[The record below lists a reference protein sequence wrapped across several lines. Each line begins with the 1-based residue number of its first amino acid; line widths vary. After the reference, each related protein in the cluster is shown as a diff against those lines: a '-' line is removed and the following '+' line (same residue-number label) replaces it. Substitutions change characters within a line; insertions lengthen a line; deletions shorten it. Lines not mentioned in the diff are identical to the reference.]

1 MLVKVPANIKGSTAL
16 KVHQWVMSQSGSD
29 NYVLQDAVTGQPTDV
44 TQVASGMIN
53 EVVIGERP
61 RSNPAPS
68 YAFKP
73 SAQPQKHA
81 TQFRSR
87 VVTPEGLSPS
97 VVQAVEANHGT
108 NVAVH
113 LLTKMLSQRSRHTL
127 STPRGG
133 RILQSFVRADPRM
146 TVRSNP
152 VGLRQTSSGLRMARV
167 LGEGSRVL
175 DDQII
180 AEVEKYIN
188 EANDYSVPHDFPASR
203 QQFEAFRT
211 SVLQPYL
218 IAVEANRA
226 LLRYINLTLLP
237 HMKRLIDNGEFDRSA
252 YVSTGLGKTLKK
264 GLKLNKNELKE
275 GLERQYNTLVARL
288 STSPADFYNGRNEA
302 LIAHPGFIYPQL
314 QYALLPIPERLT
326 GGSRAELFMY
336 QVGEPPRY
344 STDNEGNVIQ
354 ELPTRIQ
361 DQAPKDEEGNIV
373 FPVARVNNRP
383 VDFGRV
389 VNPETIMRSLR
400 SGNFGE
406 LLVTAGRFWTSP
418 LSNLRN
424 ILGAGGAMPTG
435 PMSDAE
441 QNAVRDLNN
450 VINEIQQAGPT
461 AIMSAGNYEQLPL
474 VAAMEVNIGGLKP
487 RPHRW
492 PEHLVMAMM
501 EIMSENSDQIIRT
514 GGAGVNAFAG
524 AGDVAGVVSPFFEPN
539 LNTLPPNMASRI
551 RLTPPNNLNNSIQNF
566 SDRIKAHI
574 NAAFTNG
581 VSLND
586 LVYRRV
592 SADEDGV
599 GNDNVVGDVAYA
611 ASVALH
617 LATNVGDGHGALPN
631 NVIPNAN
638 TNNARDAA
646 RVNFNA
652 LPDNPTIA
660 YAGGDARVVKFVH
673 ILGERRADYGLD
685 GSTPNRLSVLHI
697 MQLAITR
704 CKERGQEPTPEQV
717 TFVIHLLLW
726 CVANL
731 DTDIEPIQ
739 ENLGDL
745 VAGLLGRAQG
755 RRTRAIRQEQE
766 DFINRLGEWHENNM
780 IGGDMMQEIVIN
792 QLLAEFLA
800 DQANGFGGAL
810 GLDLLDEEE
819 VLDNPNHRNRA
830 FTAGPRAFDVDSSFR
845 EIVGQAVRG
854 SGEDAL
860 DKDVIRQVKRNI
872 ENRNKALIQKFGDNA
887 PSNMLLQSLTDAIR
901 GTFREAVRK
910 SIVDLEEAKQ
920 AAAANQRIQDL
931 LERES
936 IQDATRGTRQGF
948 LRLMNEVNTAVSR
961 LTRQEEEYINFVAEN
976 LPDEPFAD
984 ISGDV
989 LRTDLMNHPV
999 YIVQDILGRH
1009 RSFMSD
1015 IQMTENMARAALS
1028 GMQLFT
1034 QSDVD
1039 LDDNE
1044 SRINLLADLI
1054 GFTNSMQEE
1063 YGSVGPKLEA
1073 ALDDMRSDGEKG
1085 DNISPQLYLAA
1096 FDIADNFQQTAA
1108 ARNALRQSAA
1118 TDLSSIDPHASMR
1131 AFEKIMDKCLGI
1143 VGQLFGAFPVDVDP
1157 PPLDIADSYLKS
1169 LVDANIGFGGDSEAE
1184 LRREDLIAEAVS
1196 PREAERRRLLRQRDM
1211 FYEAQEAEERAQ
1223 QRELTRIKNMTFS
1236 GRGMGKAS
1244 SFMDQLDQQVRD
1256 AQLKKTQGNIFD
1268 ALGKQQM
1275 QFQKN
1280 RANLEREAKE
1290 REEQA
1295 AFDKKMRSEMFKIAL
1310 TTPSS
1315 EVRNQLMQKKMEL
1328 DKQFAPDYVEPKTP
1342 QEEAYEFFRMANGIA
1357 LSSARRLDEISEGE
1371 YNDAINR
1378 NLPLESVLKSQKG
1391 RAKSAKNRSKA
1402 KLEREQ
1408 LKAVQDAVAVLKPT
1422 FATEEELT
1430 NDAYIR
1436 YMMTKSAEDLAYD
1449 AGGPALSRLT
1459 GESDIGFDTRGL
1471 TDEYAYGAGTGD
1483 YALFNPNHSGPY
1495 TIVME
1500 TFDKWGYEHTD
1511 RWGKTATAETLKEAI
1526 QIAEKMDDD
1535 YLDYPM
1541 DLPKNAGGQGSNHIR
1556 IFDEND
1562 NEVWNNHTMMNNP
1575 PEFEMD
1581 VLNKRGNVVRT
1592 VGAEEAAILMR
1603 DYGFD
1608 RRGMDLVPTGYD
1620 ATQKLLD
1627 EVRRLAAMTDK
1638 YHSQYDSKPFK
1649 RGSGHLPAFGAA
1661 QTVPVSDTRARNTT
1675 RGGAVQWSES
1685 ASAPASRSVRRPV
1698 TRPMGREAFAPRLN
1712 GKEVR
1717 WLD

>member
-1 MLVKVPANIKGSTAL
+1 MLVKVPANIKGATAL
-16 KVHQWVMSQSGSD
+16 KVHEWVMSHSGSD
-29 NYVLQDAVTGQPTDV
+29 NYTLQDATTGQPTDV
-44 TQVASGMIN
+44 TQVASGMIG

-73 SAQPQKHA
+73 SAQPQKHI

-97 VVQAVEANHGT
+97 IVQAVEANHGT

-133 RILQSFVRADPRM
+133 RILKSFVRADPRM
-146 TVRSNP
+146 SVRSNP
-152 VGLRQTSSGLRMARV
+152 VGLRQTPSGLRMARV

-180 AEVEKYIN
+180 AEVQRYID
-188 EANDYSVPHDFPASR
+188 EANEYSVPHDFPASQ

-211 SVLQPYL
+211 NVLQPYL
-218 IAVEANRA
+218 IAIEANRA

-252 YVSTGLGKTLKK
+252 YVSTGLGTRIKR

-288 STSPADFYNGRNEA
+288 ATSPADFYNGRNEA

-314 QYALLPIPERLT
+314 QYALLPIPDRLT

-354 ELPTRIQ
+354 ELPARIQ
-361 DQAPKDEEGNIV
+361 EQAPTDAEGNIV

-389 VNPETIMRSLR
+389 VNPDTIMRSLR
-400 SGNFGE
+400 AGNFGE
-406 LLVTAGRFWTSP
+406 VLVAAGRFWTAP
-418 LSNLRN
+418 MSNLRN

-450 VINEIQQAGPT
+450 VINDIQQAGPT
-461 AIMSAGNYEQLPL
+461 SIMSAGNFENLPL

-492 PEHLVMAMM
+492 PEHLIMAMM

-514 GGAGVNAFAG
+514 DGAGVDAFAG
-524 AGDVAGVVSPFFEPN
+524 AGDAIGAVSPFFQPN

-551 RLTPPNNLNNSIQNF
+551 QLTPPTNLGNVINNFTPRIRELINSM
-566 SDRIKAHI
+566 
-574 NAAFTNG
+574 FTTG
-581 VSLND
+581 ISLND
-586 LVYRRV
+586 LVYTQV
-592 SADEDGV
+592 NEAEDGLD
-599 GNDNVVGDVAYA
+599 DNTVGDRAYA

-617 LATNVGDGHGALPN
+617 MAIDVNGLDDNRNPIRSYTHDRHHGALGAAIIPN
-631 NVIPNAN
+631 NNSRN
-638 TNNARDAA
+638 TRNAA
-646 RVNFNA
+646 REAFNE
-652 LPDNPTIA
+652 LQPNPTTH
-660 YAGGDARVVKFVH
+660 AGAGDARIVKFVH
-673 ILGERRADYGLD
+673 ILGNRRADYGLD
-685 GSTPNRLSVLHI
+685 GSTPNRLSILHI

-717 TFVIHLLLW
+717 TFVIHLLMW

-745 VAGLLGRAQG
+745 IANLLGRAQG
-755 RRTRAIRQEQE
+755 RRTQAIRREQE
-766 DFINRLGEWHENNM
+766 DFINRLGEWHDNN
-780 IGGDMMQEIVIN
+780 IVDGDLIQEIVIN
-792 QLLAEFLA
+792 QLLAEFLN
-800 DQANGFGGAL
+800 DEANGLAGAL
-810 GLDLLDEEE
+810 GLGLLDEDE
-819 VLDNPNHRNRA
+819 VLDNPNHRA
-830 FTAGPRAFDVDSSFR
+830 FTAGPRSFDVDSSFR
-845 EIVGQAVRG
+845 DIVGQAVRG
-854 SGEDAL
+854 SGEESL
-860 DKDVIRQVKRNI
+860 DRDVIRQVKRNI
-872 ENRNKALIQKFGDNA
+872 EDRNNMLIRKFGDNA
-887 PSNMLLQSLTDAIR
+887 PSNMLLESLTNAIR

-920 AAAANQRIQDL
+920 AATANQRIQRL

-961 LTRQEEEYINFVAEN
+961 LTRHEEEYINFVAEN
-976 LPDEPFAD
+976 LPEDPYAD
-984 ISGDV
+984 VSGDV

-1009 RSFMSD
+1009 RSFMND
-1015 IQMTENMARAALS
+1015 IQITENMARAALS

-1039 LDDNE
+1039 LDMNE
-1044 SRINLLADLI
+1044 SRINLLTDLI

-1073 ALDDMRSDGEKG
+1073 ALDDMRSDGERG

-1118 TDLSSIDPHASMR
+1118 TDLSPIDPHASMR
-1131 AFEKIMDKCLGI
+1131 AFEKVMDKCLGI
-1143 VGQLFGAFPVDVDP
+1143 VAELFGAFPVNVDP

-1169 LVDANIGFGGDSEAE
+1169 LVDANIGFGGDTETQM
-1184 LRREDLIAEAVS
+1184 RREDLIAEAVS

-1244 SFMDQLDQQVRD
+1244 AFMDQLDQQVRD
-1256 AQLKKTQGNIFD
+1256 AQLEKTRAGLFAD
-1268 ALGKQQM
+1268 LETKQM
-1275 QFQKN
+1275 RFQKN
-1280 RANLEREAKE
+1280 RANLERERKE

-1295 AFDKKMRSEMFKIAL
+1295 AYDKKISNEMFKIAL
-1310 TTPSS
+1310 RTPGS
-1315 EVRNQLMQKKMEL
+1315 EVRNQLMQRKMEL
-1328 DKQFAPDYVEPKTP
+1328 EKEFAPDYVVPKTP
-1342 QEEAYEFFRMANGIA
+1342 EDQAYQLHVIANGIA
-1357 LSSARRLDEISEGE
+1357 LNTLRTLGPKNGGITKKMYDR
-1371 YNDAINR
+1371 AIKGQ
-1378 NLPLESVLKSQKG
+1378 LPVDSVKRMLKGLEKG
-1391 RAKSAKNRSKA
+1391 RAKQARQRYEA
-1402 KLEREQ
+1402 AL
-1408 LKAVQDAVAVLKPT
+1408 LKGVQEAVAIEKPT
-1422 FATEEELT
+1422 FATPEELT
-1430 NDAYIR
+1430 NDAYVR
-1436 YMMTKSAEDLAYD
+1436 YMMGVSEQDLAY
-1449 AGGPALSRLT
+1449 AKSGANLPALSRLT
-1459 GESDIGFDTRGL
+1459 GESDY
-1471 TDEYAYGAGTGD
+1471 EYDDSPNKFGMRSSDYGAGTGE
-1483 YALFNPNHSGPY
+1483 YALFNPSNMLDVYNARGDLIGEVSAQKAVSIIDRH
-1495 TIVME
+1495 
-1500 TFDKWGYEHTD
+1500 GY
-1511 RWGKTATAETLKEAI
+1511 I
-1526 QIAEKMDDD
+1526 
-1535 YLDYPM
+1535 
-1541 DLPKNAGGQGSNHIR
+1541 
-1556 IFDEND
+1556 
-1562 NEVWNNHTMMNNP
+1562 
-1575 PEFEMD
+1575 
-1581 VLNKRGNVVRT
+1581 KRGH
-1592 VGAEEAAILMR
+1592 AIYPG
-1603 DYGFD
+1603 D
-1608 RRGMDLVPTGYD
+1608 YD
-1620 ATQKLLD
+1620 ATQELLAEMRD
-1627 EVRRLAAMTDK
+1627 LEKMTDQ
-1638 YHSQYDSKPFK
+1638 HHAQYDSKPFR

-1661 QTVPVSDTRARNTT
+1661 QTVPVSDRRARNTT
-1675 RGGAVQWSES
+1675 GAPAIQWSES
-1685 ASAPASRSVRRPV
+1685 GAAAPTTSTSRPV
-1698 TRPMGREAFAPRLN
+1698 TRPMGRDAFAPRLN
-1712 GKEVR
+1712 GKEVK

>member
-1 MLVKVPANIKGSTAL
+1 MLVKVPANIKGSSAL

-29 NYVLQDAVTGQPTDV
+29 NYVLQDATTGQPTDV
-44 TQVASGMIN
+44 TQVASGMID

-73 SAQPQKHA
+73 SAQPQKHI

-133 RILQSFVRADPRM
+133 RILKSFVRADPRM

-152 VGLRQTSSGLRMARV
+152 VGLRQTPSGLRMARV

-180 AEVEKYIN
+180 AEVQKYID
-188 EANDYSVPHDFPASR
+188 EANQYSVPHDFPASL
-203 QQFEAFRT
+203 QQFDAFRAN
-211 SVLQPYL
+211 VLQPYL

-237 HMKRLIDNGEFDRSA
+237 HMKRLIDNGQFDRSA

-288 STSPADFYNGRNEA
+288 ATSPADFYNGRNEA

-344 STDNEGNVIQ
+344 STVNVGNEEQPRTAVVQ
-354 ELPTRIQ
+354 ELPARIQ
-361 DQAPKDEEGNIV
+361 DKAPKDEEGNIV

-389 VNPETIMRSLR
+389 VDPQTVTRSLA
-400 SGNFGE
+400 SGNFAE
-406 LLVTAGRFWTSP
+406 VLISAGRFWASP
-418 LSNLRN
+418 LSNLRS

-435 PMSDAE
+435 PMSAAE
-441 QNAVRDLNN
+441 QNAVRDLNR
-450 VINEIQQAGPT
+450 VITTIQDAGPT
-461 AIMSAGNYEQLPL
+461 AIMSGGNFERFPL

-492 PEHLVMAMM
+492 PEHLIMSMM
-501 EIMSENSDQIIRT
+501 EVMSENMDQIMRID
-514 GGAGVNAFAG
+514 GAGPDPFAVDG
-524 AGDVAGVVSPFFEPN
+524 RGGGHSPFFQPN
-539 LNTLPPNMASRI
+539 LNTLPPSMASRI
-551 RLTPPNNLNNSIQNF
+551 QLTPPNNLNNSIQNF
-566 SDRIKAHI
+566 SDRIKEHI
-574 NAAFTNG
+574 NSMFTNG
-581 VSLND
+581 ISLND
-586 LVYRRV
+586 LVYNRV
-592 SADEDGV
+592 NPEEDGV
-599 GNDNVVGDVAYA
+599 GDNTVGDRAYA
-611 ASVALH
+611 ASVALN
-617 LATNVGDGHGALPN
+617 LATDVRGVNPFGPAPGAGVEAVEARNDDTVMPAYVGVDLSPGAN
-631 NVIPNAN
+631 SNAQ
-638 TNNARDAA
+638 RDAA
-646 RVNFNA
+646 RRRFNGMS
-652 LPDNPTIA
+652 PNPTIEQRT
-660 YAGGDARVVKFVH
+660 GDNRVVKFVR
-673 ILGERRADYGLD
+673 ILGNRRADYGLD
-685 GSTPNRLSVLHI
+685 GSVPNRLSVLHI

-704 CKERGQEPTPEQV
+704 CKEKGQESTPEQV
-717 TFVIHLLLW
+717 TFVIHLLMW
-726 CVANL
+726 CIANM
-731 DTDIEPIQ
+731 DTRVQPVQEGLGEFIQ
-739 ENLGDL
+739 
-745 VAGLLGRAQG
+745 GLLRNAQG
-755 RRTRAIRQEQE
+755 ARTRRVQRQQEQ
-766 DFINRLGEWHENNM
+766 FIDRLAEWHENNV
-780 IGGDMMQEIVIN
+780 IGGDMIQEIVIN
-792 QLLAEFLA
+792 QLLAEFLG
-800 DQANGFGGAL
+800 DQANGLGEAL
-810 GLDLLDEEE
+810 GLNLLEEDE

-854 SGEDAL
+854 SGEEAL

-872 ENRNKALIQKFGDNA
+872 EDRNKALIQKFGDNA

-1009 RSFMSD
+1009 RSFMND

-1039 LDDNE
+1039 LDMNE

-1096 FDIADNFQQTAA
+1096 FDIANNFQQTAA

-1118 TDLSSIDPHASMR
+1118 TDLSPIDPHASMR
-1131 AFEKIMDKCLGI
+1131 AFEKMMDKCLGI
-1143 VGQLFGAFPVDVDP
+1143 VGQLFGAFPVDLDP
-1157 PPLDIADSYLKS
+1157 PPMDIADSYLKS

-1196 PREAERRRLLRQRDM
+1196 PREAQRRRLLRQRDM
-1211 FYEAQEAEERAQ
+1211 FYEAQEAEERAK
-1223 QRELTRIKNMTFS
+1223 QRELTRVKNMTFTTRNM
-1236 GRGMGKAS
+1236 GRATSMIDNLVEEAR
-1244 SFMDQLDQQVRD
+1244 Q
-1256 AQLKKTQGNIFD
+1256 
-1268 ALGKQQM
+1268 
-1275 QFQKN
+1275 
-1280 RANLEREAKE
+1280 ANLKDKRVSMATKLAEGMSRSLRQREFNE
-1290 REEQA
+1290 QLRQEEQEQA
-1295 AFDKKMRSEMFKIAL
+1295 AYEKKVRNEMFKIAL
-1310 TTPSS
+1310 TTPGS
-1315 EVRNQLMQKKMEL
+1315 EVRNEMMQMKLKL
-1328 DKQFAPDYVEPKTP
+1328 DREFAPDYVEPKTP
-1342 QEEAYEFFRMANGIA
+1342 EEEAYEFFRMANGIA
-1357 LSSARRLDEISEGE
+1357 LSSARRLGEISEGE

-1378 NLPLESVLKSQKG
+1378 NLPLESVLNSQKG

-1436 YMMTKSAEDLAYD
+1436 EMMSKSAEDLAMS
-1449 AGGPALSRLT
+1449 ARGVSLPAFDREVDDSANRF
-1459 GESDIGFDTRGL
+1459 GQRSSD
-1471 TDEYAYGAGTGD
+1471 YGAGTGD
-1483 YALFNPNHSGPY
+1483 YALFNP
-1495 TIVME
+1495 
-1500 TFDKWGYEHTD
+1500 
-1511 RWGKTATAETLKEAI
+1511 
-1526 QIAEKMDDD
+1526 
-1535 YLDYPM
+1535 
-1541 DLPKNAGGQGSNHIR
+1541 
-1556 IFDEND
+1556 
-1562 NEVWNNHTMMNNP
+1562 
-1575 PEFEMD
+1575 
-1581 VLNKRGNVVRT
+1581 
-1592 VGAEEAAILMR
+1592 
-1603 DYGFD
+1603 
-1608 RRGMDLVPTGYD
+1608 
-1620 ATQKLLD
+1620 
-1627 EVRRLAAMTDK
+1627 
-1638 YHSQYDSKPFK
+1638 
-1649 RGSGHLPAFGAA
+1649 
-1661 QTVPVSDTRARNTT
+1661 ARQL
-1675 RGGAVQWSES
+1675 R
-1685 ASAPASRSVRRPV
+1685 
-1698 TRPMGREAFAPRLN
+1698 
-1712 GKEVR
+1712 GKEVK

>member
-1 MLVKVPANIKGSTAL
+1 
-16 KVHQWVMSQSGSD
+16 
-29 NYVLQDAVTGQPTDV
+29 
-44 TQVASGMIN
+44 MID

-73 SAQPQKHA
+73 SAQPQKHI

-133 RILQSFVRADPRM
+133 RILKSFVRADPRM

-152 VGLRQTSSGLRMARV
+152 VGLRQTPSGLRMARV

-180 AEVEKYIN
+180 AEVQKYID
-188 EANDYSVPHDFPASR
+188 EANQYSVPHDFPASE
-203 QQFEAFRT
+203 QQFDAFRT
-211 SVLQPYL
+211 NVLQPYL
-218 IAVEANRA
+218 IAIEANRA

-288 STSPADFYNGRNEA
+288 ATSPADFYNGRNEA
-302 LIAHPGFIYPQL
+302 LIAHPGFIYPQM

-344 STDNEGNVIQ
+344 STDNMGNVVQ
-354 ELPTRIQ
+354 ELPARIQ
-361 DQAPKDEEGNIV
+361 DRAPTDEEGNIV

-389 VNPETIMRSLR
+389 VNPETIMRTLR

-424 ILGAGGAMPTG
+424 ILGAGGAMPSG

-450 VINEIQQAGPT
+450 VINTIQQAGPA
-461 AIMSAGNYEQLPL
+461 AIMSAGNYERLPF

-492 PEHLVMAMM
+492 PEHLIMAMM

-514 GGAGVNAFAG
+514 DGAGINAFAG
-524 AGDVAGVVSPFFEPN
+524 AGDVGGAVSPFFQPN

-551 RLTPPNNLNNSIQNF
+551 QLTPPTNLNNALNNF
-566 SDRIKAHI
+566 APRIRELI
-574 NAAFTNG
+574 NSMFTNG
-581 VSLND
+581 MSLND
-586 LVYRRV
+586 LVYTKV
-592 SADEDGV
+592 GDDDGV
-599 GNDNVVGDVAYA
+599 DNNTTGDRAYA
-611 ASVALH
+611 ATIALH
-617 LATNVGDGHGALPN
+617 MAINVNRPNITQYTHDQHHGALADADSMMPN
-631 NVIPNAN
+631 N
-638 TNNARDAA
+638 NNRATRNAA
-646 RVNFNA
+646 RRAFNGLVA
-652 LPDNPTIA
+652 NPTTS
-660 YAGGDARVVKFVH
+660 AGDGDARVVKFVH

-704 CKERGQEPTPEQV
+704 CKEKGHEPTPEEV
-717 TFVIHLLLW
+717 TFVIHLLMW
-726 CVANL
+726 CIANL

-745 VAGLLGRAQG
+745 IGGLLGRYQG
-755 RRTRAIRQEQE
+755 QRTQQIREQQEQ
-766 DFINRLGEWHENNM
+766 FIDNLDNWYQANAVHMVPGGEL
-780 IGGDMMQEIVIN
+780 QQIVVN
-792 QLLAEFLA
+792 QLLADFLA
-800 DQANGFGGAL
+800 DEINGLGGAF
-810 GLDLLDEEE
+810 GLDFLAEEDD
-819 VLDNPNHRNRA
+819 VLDNPGHGEFRA
-830 FTAGPRAFDVDSSFR
+830 LIED
-845 EIVGQAVRG
+845 AV
-854 SGEDAL
+854 SGEDNL
-860 DKDVIRQVKRNI
+860 DKDVLRQVKANI
-872 ENRNKALIQKFGDNA
+872 ESSNARLIERYGESM
-887 PSNMLLQSLTDAIR
+887 PSNTTLNKLTEALR
-901 GTFREAVRK
+901 SVFQQAVRQ
-910 SIVDLEEAKQ
+910 SIKDLEEAQ
-920 AAAANQRIQDL
+920 EAAAANKRIQDL

-989 LRTDLMNHPV
+989 LRTDLMSHPV

-1009 RSFMSD
+1009 RSFIND

-1039 LDDNE
+1039 LDMNE
-1044 SRINLLADLI
+1044 SRIELLADLI
-1054 GFTNSMQEE
+1054 DFTNSMQEE

-1096 FDIADNFQQTAA
+1096 FDIANNFQQTAA
-1108 ARNALRQSAA
+1108 ARNTLRQSAA
-1118 TDLSSIDPHASMR
+1118 TDLSPIDPHASMR
-1131 AFEKIMDKCLGI
+1131 AFEKMMDKCLGI
-1143 VGQLFGAFPVDVDP
+1143 VGQLFGAFPVDLDP
-1157 PPLDIADSYLKS
+1157 PPMDIADSYLKS

-1211 FYEAQEAEERAQ
+1211 FYEAQEAEERAK
-1223 QRELTRIKNMTFS
+1223 QRELTRVKNMTFTTRNM
-1236 GRGMGKAS
+1236 GRATSMIDNLVKEARQAKLKDKRVSMATKLAEGMS
-1244 SFMDQLDQQVRD
+1244 RSLRQREFNEQLR
-1256 AQLKKTQGNIFD
+1256 
-1268 ALGKQQM
+1268 
-1275 QFQKN
+1275 
-1280 RANLEREAKE
+1280 
-1290 REEQA
+1290 REEEEQRA
-1295 AFDKKMRSEMFKIAL
+1295 YNKKMAMEMFNIAL
-1310 TTPSS
+1310 RTPGS
-1315 EVRNQLMQKKMEL
+1315 EVRDVLMQQKLQMPAE
-1328 DKQFAPDYVEPKTP
+1328 DYVEPVTP
-1342 QEEAYEFFRMANGIA
+1342 EDQAFQLHVIANGIA
-1357 LSSARRLDEISEGE
+1357 LRTLRELGPQNGGISKKMYDRAIKGKLPVDSVKRMLEGL
-1371 YNDAINR
+1371 A
-1378 NLPLESVLKSQKG
+1378 KG
-1391 RAKSAKNRSKA
+1391 RATQAKKRYEA
-1402 KLEREQ
+1402 AL
-1408 LKAVQDAVAVLKPT
+1408 LKAVQEAVEIEKPT
-1422 FATEEELT
+1422 FATPEELT
-1430 NDAYIR
+1430 NDAYVR
-1436 YMMTKSAEDLAYD
+1436 YMLSQSEEDLEMSKRGVSLPSLDREVDDSANRF
-1449 AGGPALSRLT
+1449 GQRS
-1459 GESDIGFDTRGL
+1459 SD
-1471 TDEYAYGAGTGD
+1471 YGAGTGD
-1483 YALFNPNHSGPY
+1483 YALFNP
-1495 TIVME
+1495 
-1500 TFDKWGYEHTD
+1500 
-1511 RWGKTATAETLKEAI
+1511 
-1526 QIAEKMDDD
+1526 
-1535 YLDYPM
+1535 
-1541 DLPKNAGGQGSNHIR
+1541 
-1556 IFDEND
+1556 
-1562 NEVWNNHTMMNNP
+1562 
-1575 PEFEMD
+1575 
-1581 VLNKRGNVVRT
+1581 
-1592 VGAEEAAILMR
+1592 
-1603 DYGFD
+1603 
-1608 RRGMDLVPTGYD
+1608 
-1620 ATQKLLD
+1620 
-1627 EVRRLAAMTDK
+1627 
-1638 YHSQYDSKPFK
+1638 
-1649 RGSGHLPAFGAA
+1649 
-1661 QTVPVSDTRARNTT
+1661 ARQL
-1675 RGGAVQWSES
+1675 R
-1685 ASAPASRSVRRPV
+1685 
-1698 TRPMGREAFAPRLN
+1698 
-1712 GKEVR
+1712 GKEVK

>member
-211 SVLQPYL
+211 NVLQPYL

-354 ELPTRIQ
+354 ELPARIQ

-435 PMSDAE
+435 PMSNAE

-492 PEHLVMAMM
+492 PEHLIMAMM
-501 EIMSENSDQIIRT
+501 EIMSENSDQIIQT

-524 AGDVAGVVSPFFEPN
+524 AEPYIGRAGAVSSFFEPN

-551 RLTPPNNLNNSIQNF
+551 RLTPPNNLNNNIQHL
-566 SDRIKAHI
+566 SDRIKEHI

-581 VSLND
+581 IALND
-586 LVYRRV
+586 LVYTRE
-592 SADEDGV
+592 SAAEDGKG
-599 GNDNVVGDVAYA
+599 GNKVGDVAYA
-611 ASVALH
+611 ASIALS
-617 LATNVGDGHGALPN
+617 LATNVSQENTIPAN
-631 NVIPNAN
+631 TIPNSN
-638 TNNARDAA
+638 GQRDEARGH
-646 RVNFNA
+646 FNA
-652 LPDNPTIA
+652 LPDNPTITHN
-660 YAGGDARVVKFVH
+660 GDDKRVVKFVH

-1009 RSFMSD
+1009 RSFINA

-1039 LDDNE
+1039 LDMNE

-1054 GFTNSMQEE
+1054 GFTDSMQEE

-1256 AQLKKTQGNIFD
+1256 AQLKKTQSNIFD

-1295 AFDKKMRSEMFKIAL
+1295 AYEKKVRNEMFKIAL
-1310 TTPSS
+1310 TTPGS

-1328 DKQFAPDYVEPKTP
+1328 DREFAPDYVEPKSP
-1342 QEEAYEFFRMANGIA
+1342 DDEAIEFFRLANGIA
-1357 LSSARRLDEISEGE
+1357 LASARRLGEISKGE
-1371 YNDAINR
+1371 YEDALNR

-1391 RAKSAKNRSKA
+1391 RAKSAKNRTKA

-1483 YALFNPNHSGPY
+1483 YALFNP
-1495 TIVME
+1495 
-1500 TFDKWGYEHTD
+1500 
-1511 RWGKTATAETLKEAI
+1511 
-1526 QIAEKMDDD
+1526 
-1535 YLDYPM
+1535 
-1541 DLPKNAGGQGSNHIR
+1541 
-1556 IFDEND
+1556 
-1562 NEVWNNHTMMNNP
+1562 

-1620 ATQKLLD
+1620 ATQKLLN